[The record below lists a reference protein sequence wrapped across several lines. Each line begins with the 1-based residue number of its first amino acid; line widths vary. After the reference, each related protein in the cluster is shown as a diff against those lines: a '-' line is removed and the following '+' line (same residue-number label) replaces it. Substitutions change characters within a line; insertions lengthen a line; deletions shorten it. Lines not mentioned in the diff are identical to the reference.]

1 MKPLKFKCTLL
12 SDIILNQKAAT
23 EGPNATLDFIPGSNF
38 LGIVAG
44 ELYNGL
50 PAEESLAIFHSGKVR
65 FGDAHPSKGN
75 MRSLKVPACMYYP
88 KLGSAEKELYI
99 HYAIPNI
106 TSPEIK
112 QLQLK
117 QCRSGFYNFSSAK
130 AMQVKVETQ
139 FAIKSEH
146 DKINRRSMD
155 EKLYGYQSLEQGSV
169 FYFSVEVD
177 EEAYEKT
184 ITNALVG
191 KKRIGR
197 SRTAQYGL
205 VEIELFNYD
214 EIKCCADVCPGYVA
228 VYADSRLI
236 FLDENGLPTCQPTA
250 EQLGFEKDAKICFEK
265 SQIRTFQYA
274 PWNFKR
280 QCFDTDRYGIEKGSV
295 ILVETNKIPAESA
308 YLGAYNN
315 EGFGQVLYN
324 PVFLKADGNGLS
336 KYTLQKDKEKPVLE
350 ETPLSGTSLLDFVAI
365 KKKEEELDAL
375 VYNIVNNW
383 VKENEKDFGGE
394 KFASQWGNIRRIAL
408 QNKTKEE
415 INAALFTGDKAFL
428 TRGVAKDKW
437 QEKGRLAKLK
447 NFIDSKDPKS
457 EEKEILTDD
466 NIQQAL
472 INLASEM
479 AKKK

>member
-23 EGPNATLDFIPGSNF
+23 EGPNTTLDFIPGSNF
-38 LGIVAG
+38 LGIVASA
-44 ELYNGL
+44 LYKDGDKQ
-50 PAEESLAIFHSGKVR
+50 SLEIFHSGKVR
-65 FGDAHPSKGN
+65 FGDAHPSKSD

-88 KLGSAEKELYI
+88 KLGSPEKELYV
-99 HYAIPNI
+99 HYAIQNI
-106 TSPEIK
+106 ESPEIK

-117 QCRSGFYNFSSAK
+117 QCRSGFYNFSSEK
-130 AMQVKVETQ
+130 AMQVNVETQ

-146 DKINRRSMD
+146 DKVNRRSMD
-155 EKLYGYQSLEQGSV
+155 EKLYGYQSLEKGSV

-177 EEAYEKT
+177 DEAYKEK
-184 ITNALVG
+184 IKDALVG
-191 KKRIGR
+191 AKRIGR

-205 VEIELFNYD
+205 VEIEEYEYN
-214 EIKCCADVCPGYVA
+214 EVKCGAEVYKDYVA

-236 FLDENGLPTCQPTA
+236 FLDDNGLPTCQPTA
-250 EQLGFEKDAKICFEK
+250 EQLGFEKGTKICYEK

-315 EGFGQVLYN
+315 EGFGRVLYN
-324 PVFLKADGNGLS
+324 PVFLKADGNGFS
-336 KYTLQKDKEKPVLE
+336 EYTLQKDKEKPMQEV
-350 ETPLSGTSLLDFVAI
+350 TPLSGTSLLDFVAI
-365 KKKEEELDAL
+365 KKKEEELERIAYSKVMTWMCPKNVDL
-375 VYNIVNNW
+375 F
-383 VKENEKDFGGE
+383 EGE
-394 KFASQWGNIRRIAL
+394 KFPSQWGNIRRIAL

-415 INAALFTGDKAFL
+415 IKAALFTGEHAFL

-437 QEKGRLAKLK
+437 QEKGRLSKLQE
-447 NFIDSKDPKS
+447 FINDDD
-457 EEKEILTDD
+457 LTDE